1 MFCNEILYKMISYTD
16 YLAECNISEDLMSFG
31 GQKRRNK
38 ESRPIKEKRFNRIRD
53 FIQSDLST
61 NQYATKEEAKEA
73 LESKIQQMGVV
84 EFIIFRAVIS
94 WLVFKFL
101 DIWFK

>member
-1 MFCNEILYKMISYTD
+1 MISYTE
-16 YLAECNISEDLMSFG
+16 YLAECNVSEDLLSFG

-53 FIQSDLST
+53 FIQEDLST
-61 NQYATKEEAKEA
+61 NKYETREEAKEA
-73 LESKIQQMGVV
+73 LESKIQQMGPI
-84 EFIIFRAVIS
+84 EFIIFRALIS

-101 DIWFK
+101 DLWFK